1 MTKLASS
8 NDHVFANQQSYGGIS
23 SVSSSWPWAVVQLHA
38 LSNKIKSITNGNRCY
53 GGLIKLQDARKI
65 KPQFKILPSQLAA
78 GE

>member
-1 MTKLASS
+1 MTKLSSS

-23 SVSSSWPWAVVQLHA
+23 SVSSPWPWAAVQLHA
-38 LSNKIKSITNGNRCY
+38 LSNKIKSLTNGNRCY
-53 GGLIKLQDARKI
+53 GGLIKSQEARKV